1 MHGRRI
7 RTGGSPGTVSKDIRN
22 GSITVAADLRPGSFG
37 NVFGE
42 AFAEAQ

>member
-1 MHGRRI
+1 
-7 RTGGSPGTVSKDIRN
+7 VSKDIRN

-37 NVFGE
+37 E